1 MFGIGL
7 PEMLIIGLVALV
19 VLGPDRLPEAARNLG
34 KTIADIRKATE
45 PARSAW
51 TDMTAEINTAITAT
65 GNPWTVHPLLEKMT
79 LEEREIYMKGGEM
92 PERVAQEL
100 EQMQQEPPP
109 SLQPDMLEPKDLDY
123 PMPHA
128 EGPFRPSS
136 AYSAK
141 PETISYPA
149 PETTNQTGQ
158 TDQTEKLEESR
169 NE

>member
-7 PEMLIIGLVALV
+7 PEMLMIGMVALV

-34 KTIADIRKATE
+34 KAIADIRRTTE

-51 TDMTAEINTAITAT
+51 TEMTTEINTAITATTATMAT
-65 GNPWTVHPLLEKMT
+65 GNPWTVHPILEKMT

-100 EQMQQEPPP
+100 DQIAQEPPP
-109 SLQPDMLEPKDLDY
+109 GQQLDTLEVVADLDY

-128 EGPFRPSS
+128 EVPYHASP
-136 AYSAK
+136 AYSVEPEPISYPP
-141 PETISYPA
+141 PETI
-149 PETTNQTGQ
+149 NQT
-158 TDQTEKLEESR
+158 
-169 NE
+169 

>member
-34 KTIADIRKATE
+34 KTIADIRRATE

-51 TDMTAEINTAITAT
+51 TEMTTEINSVITSTTAT
-65 GNPWTVHPLLEKMT
+65 GNPWTVHPILQKMT
-79 LEEREIYMKGGEM
+79 PEEREIYMKGGDM

-100 EQMQQEPPP
+100 EQMQRET
-109 SLQPDMLEPKDLDY
+109 SLSTESDASEVMDLDY

-128 EGPFRPSS
+128 E
-136 AYSAK
+136 AYSSG
-141 PETISYPA
+141 PEPIEYPS
-149 PETTNQTGQ
+149 PEMINQAEHQ
-158 TDQTEKLEESR
+158 EESR

>member
-34 KTIADIRKATE
+34 KTIADIRRATE

-51 TDMTAEINTAITAT
+51 TEMTTEINSVITPSTAT
-65 GNPWTVHPLLEKMT
+65 GNPWTVHPILQNMT
-79 LEEREIYMKGGEM
+79 PEEREIYMKGGDM
-92 PERVAQEL
+92 PERVAQEVDL
-100 EQMQQEPPP
+100 LHREPRPGP
-109 SLQPDMLEPKDLDY
+109 LADTPEVADLDY

-128 EGPFRPSS
+128 EASFRPSA
-136 AYSAK
+136 AYSAE
-141 PETISYPA
+141 PEPILYPPPATI
-149 PETTNQTGQ
+149 NQTEYQ
-158 TDQTEKLEESR
+158 EESR